1 MFQEKDLLNYIE
13 TSSSIKTKSSVVLE
27 WNMNIATNI
36 LKIGNYRYRPTQSS
50 SAYRA
55 LPNTFDL
62 SDFGQY
68 YTGATDA
75 DVVIDGGFDNSNEPI
90 LLSANK
96 DKLKMLYSLE
106 DCIKPFRPRSGINK
120 ASFLQ
125 GKFLHN
131 PNINMARKP
140 RYYMPDKKDPF
151 KYWTS
156 FRTEAGLEYGISN
169 KTLNGK
175 HVIEDT
181 VPFVVYKNKVP
192 ANRLVIKMQTNTGDF
207 NSGTYTNGT
216 ESFQDPYFGET
227 NQTTPEN
234 WKVQVLKNNNWVD
247 AASFSN
253 KDRRKDGSSII
264 QSDGYVELS
273 YGLIVPTIYSD
284 VFVDRGE
291 LSSVTLRPEAGTRQ
305 GDAYLII
312 ENSGDVGS
320 YHIWY
325 KDEWKIFTPT
335 YGWKFEDVDVNT
347 FTNFVTELTNPA
359 SYMLNGVLKYK
370 EFEYI
375 SGIRIVVETMK
386 KFDSPFDLIEFSPRL
401 TADLSDMVNSFSI
414 NKSASDLGVS
424 GMPVGQLLAS
434 TGNLSLFDFE
444 NSFNLSNTDSIISGY
459 SLNNIQVKIYEILTD
474 GLGIDYYVPIKTMYS
489 DGFPKID
496 NQSKMVSF
504 TLRDLYIYFES
515 QTAPE
520 ILSTSTSL
528 SAAVSLLL
536 DSIGFSN
543 YIFKRVDNE
552 SEPIIPYFFIPPDK
566 SVAQILED
574 LALSTQTAM
583 FFDEYNNFVMMSKD
597 YMMPSISQR
606 ATDLTLYGSPDSE
619 NFEVIKNKNTKSKLS
634 NILEITGQDSQVYN
648 DGKISYTSRSIQR
661 SVGTIREASLVDN
674 EKSWIY
680 KPVLLWEVQG
690 TENTKSINSEVNN
703 MSSYALSAIPLNS
716 SLSSSLP
723 TVSGGRLINNVMDLG
738 EAVYWITRYNGYF
751 YSSGEIIKYD
761 AVEYS
766 VAGVGNVWINSVQE
780 YDKYFSSLT
789 FNGKIYPTG
798 LVRIYAEP
806 NYEDVG
812 TVSKLKNGDVAKH
825 GRGQFGTPVVSHSA
839 GVDPYWSN
847 NDNVR
852 GCTMESKYLFNNL
865 AKTTITDVN
874 STGSTLTVADN
885 SSVSVGQQLTI
896 VSGTGKLSTTQKT
909 LVIAKLTSTTMLV
922 SPAPITPLVKAT
934 ISFNALI
941 PTTVAGPAGF
951 GVGNSS
957 NVLAQKTT
965 RNGIIKNLL
974 SSKYISESDIQ
985 GMMSTQT
992 GTVQSSALVMNGPGF
1007 KTTEKPADFISYVY
1021 KPLDNNFK
1029 HFGTRLRI
1037 VGKIEN
1043 DPNRGQTAVGATDL
1057 FIVPGTTADKDIKI
1071 SGGSGGLGVM
1081 VNPLTNNGYYFEI
1094 IALGATTLN
1103 DKEKENV
1110 HNVIFY
1116 KIEQSGTDA
1125 IPVILYQGLA
1135 NILVD
1140 DGKFTGQYR
1149 MAAEENPT
1157 VYDLSIDYQDVGSRR
1172 KFFLYINNNLV
1183 ATIFDDKPL
1192 PACNNLALFV
1202 RGSSRVMFENV
1213 YALANNYSE
1222 NTSFQLNTPISNSF
1236 GQSEI
1241 NSNDSLRKYA
1251 MSGAIQSS
1259 YLSGISSLEPNKFSM
1274 YFDEFGTIMR
1284 EAAAFDFKYDIAY
1297 PALYAIMSPTFN
1309 SIKGYVVS
1317 GFRAGSYGAEFLIF
1331 NATDTT
1337 LNLDETSGNYLRIQ
1351 GVTFTQQSSKTFS
1364 VDDYFSKNS
1373 NLSDPQFE
1381 ETGLITSVNK
1391 IARNYQDIKTSR
1403 MLYGKKDFSL
1413 DVPYIQSQDDAENL
1427 MSWLVNKITKPRKSV
1442 GVKIFAN
1449 PMIQLGDIVSL
1460 DYTENNLDRVA
1471 PITSR
1476 FVVYNIEY
1484 SKTVEGPEMSVYLSE
1499 VL

>member
-1 MFQEKDLLNYIE
+1 MFQDKDLLNYIE

-36 LKIGNYRYRPTQSS
+36 LKIGNYRYRPNQQSS
-50 SAYRA
+50 VYRA

-62 SDFGQY
+62 SDSLQY

-75 DVVIDGGFDNSNEPI
+75 DVVIDGGFDDDDTPT
-90 LLSANK
+90 LLSPNK

-120 ASFLQ
+120 ANFIQ

-151 KYWTS
+151 KYWAS
-156 FRTEAGLEYGISN
+156 FRTDGGVEYGISN
-169 KTLNGK
+169 KTVNGK
-175 HVIEDT
+175 HAIEDA
-181 VPFVVYKNKVP
+181 VPFVVYKDKVP
-192 ANRLVIKMQTNTGDF
+192 ANRLVVKMQTNTGDF
-207 NSGTYTNGT
+207 NSGTYTNSTGP
-216 ESFQDPYFGET
+216 FQDPYFGEA

-234 WKVQVLKNNNWVD
+234 WKIQVLKNNNWVD
-247 AASFSN
+247 AVSFSGQD
-253 KDRRKDGSSII
+253 KRRDGSSII

-273 YGLIVPTIYSD
+273 YGLVIPKIYSD
-284 VFVDRGE
+284 IFNDLGE
-291 LSSVTLRPEAGTRQ
+291 LPSLTLRPQAGTRQ
-305 GDAYLII
+305 GDAFLII
-312 ENSGDVGS
+312 ENSDDLGL
-320 YHIWY
+320 YHVWY
-325 KDEWKIFTPT
+325 KDEWKTFTPT
-335 YGWKFEDVDVNT
+335 YGWKLEEPEVND
-347 FTNFVTELTNPA
+347 FTNFVTELTNPK
-359 SYMLNGVLKYK
+359 SYISNGATKYK

-375 SGIRIVVETMK
+375 SGIRIVVDTMK
-386 KFDSPFDLIEFSPRL
+386 KFDCSFDLIEFSPRL
-401 TADLSDMVNSFSI
+401 TADLSDSVDSFSI

-434 TGNLSLFDFE
+434 TGNISFFDFDD
-444 NSFNLSNTDSIISGY
+444 SFNPSNTNSIISKY
-459 SLNNIQVKIYEILTD
+459 VLKNIQVKIYEILTD
-474 GLGIDYYVPIKTMYS
+474 GIGRDYYVPIKTMYS
-489 DGFPKID
+489 DEFPKVD
-496 NQSKMVSF
+496 NESKKVSLN
-504 TLRDLYIYFES
+504 LRDLYLYFES

-528 SAAVSLLL
+528 SVAVSLLL

-543 YIFKRVDNE
+543 YIFKRVEGE
-552 SEPIIPYFFIPPDK
+552 SEAVIPYFFIPPDK

-574 LALSTQTAM
+574 LAISTQTAM
-583 FFDEYNNFVMMSKD
+583 FFDEYNNFVLMSKD
-597 YMMPSISQR
+597 YMMPSRTQR
-606 ATDLTLYGSPDSE
+606 ATDLTLYGSADSE

-634 NILEITGQDSQVYN
+634 NIIEITGQDNQVYN

-674 EKSWIY
+674 EKSWVY
-680 KPVLLWEVQG
+680 KPVLLWEVAG
-690 TENTKSINSEVNN
+690 TENTKSINSEVNK

-716 SLSSSLP
+716 SLSSNLP
-723 TVSGGRLINNVMDLG
+723 TVSGGRLIDNVMDLG

-751 YSSGEIIKYD
+751 YSNGEIIKYD

-780 YDKYFSSLT
+780 YDKYFSSLS

-812 TVSKLKNGDVAKH
+812 SLSKLKNGAVAKH

-839 GVDPYWSN
+839 GIDPYWSN

-852 GCTMESKYLFNNL
+852 GCNMESKYLFR
-865 AKTTITDVN
+865 
-874 STGSTLTVADN
+874 TGQTLPAT
-885 SSVSVGQQLTI
+885 SV
-896 VSGTGKLSTTQKT
+896 
-909 LVIAKLTSTTMLV
+909 
-922 SPAPITPLVKAT
+922 
-934 ISFNALI
+934 
-941 PTTVAGPAGF
+941 GPAGI
-951 GVGNSS
+951 N
-957 NVLAQKTT
+957 NILAQKTS

-974 SSKYISESDIQ
+974 SSKYISESDVQ
-985 GMMSTQT
+985 SMMSTQT

-1021 KPLDNNFK
+1021 KPLSNNFK

-1057 FIVPGTTADKDIKI
+1057 FLVPGTTADKDIKI
-1071 SGGSGGLGVM
+1071 SGGSGGLSVL
-1081 VNPLTNNGYYFEI
+1081 VNPSTNNGYYFEI
-1094 IALGATTLN
+1094 IALGATVLSE
-1103 DKEKENV
+1103 KERENV

-1116 KIEQSGTDA
+1116 KIEQGESPA
-1125 IPVILYQGLA
+1125 SAVPIVLYQGLA
-1135 NILVD
+1135 NIIVD

-1172 KFFLYINNNLV
+1172 KFFLYINNNLI
-1183 ATIFDDKPL
+1183 ATVFDDKPL
-1192 PACNNLALFV
+1192 PAYNNMALFV
-1202 RGSSRVMFENV
+1202 RGSSRVMFENI

-1222 NTSFQLNTPISNSF
+1222 NTSFQLNTPISNAF

-1251 MSGAIQSS
+1251 MSGAVQSS
-1259 YLSGISSLEPNKFSM
+1259 YLSGISSSEPTKFSM

-1284 EAAAFDFKYDIAY
+1284 EAASFDFKYDIAY
-1297 PALYAIMSPTFN
+1297 PALYAKMSPTFN

-1317 GFRAGSYGAEFLIF
+1317 GFRAGAYGAEFLIF

-1351 GVTFTQQSSKTFS
+1351 GVTFTQQSSNTYS

-1381 ETGLITSVNK
+1381 EDGLITSVNR

-1460 DYTENNLDRVA
+1460 DYVENNIDKVGNKD
-1471 PITSR
+1471 SR

-1484 SKTVEGPEMSVYLSE
+1484 SKTAEGPDMSVYLSE